1 MRLKP
6 FPFRALIDRLA
17 VSVHV
22 LYAKLHGT
30 PGRDCVG
37 QLPGKPGDD
46 LINGSETDVADLGKN
61 LSAKVGTGIDHALG
75 RKPEQLV
82 GRLIN
87 PSRHSLLALRRGEKD
102 KINHFGIQLP
112 GRSEINLDVASRYR
126 MPMRMIHT
134 KRHLRNARSA
144 VVLRHSSPSVTERV
158 CAVPT
163 LFRYPHALAELLYA
177 IVHIRV
183 ERVRGREP
191 LVKVQQV
198 GVVSLGQIFLN

>member
-1 MRLKP
+1 MTN
-6 FPFRALIDRLA
+6 FGSIIFFFI
-17 VSVHV
+17 
-22 LYAKLHGT
+22 
-30 PGRDCVG
+30 
-37 QLPGKPGDD
+37 
-46 LINGSETDVADLGKN
+46 GSETDVADLGKN

-82 GRLIN
+82 SRLIN

-112 GRSEINLDVASRYR
+112 CRSEINLYVASRYR
-126 MPMRMIHT
+126 MPMRVVHA

-144 VVLRHSSPSVTERV
+144 IVLRHSTPSVTERV

-177 IVHIRV
+177 VVHIRV
-183 ERVRGREP
+183 ERIRGREP
-191 LVKVQQV
+191 LVKIQQV
-198 GVVSLGQIFLN
+198 GVISLGKIFLN